1 MNKYK
6 LNDIVF
12 FVHGTHVVKG
22 VVDEYILHYTQTKVI
37 VKYFIRPYGLDKMV
51 TIDAE
56 KVYDTLEEAKEVV
69 INHLKETYKKESLI
83 KNYEETKI
91 SLEKQINDFDDNFNK
106 AIENV
111 TQVEEEYYDNLE
123 IKYQENKKE
132 NTNV

>member
-12 FVHGTHVVKG
+12 FVHGTRIVKG

-51 TIDAE
+51 TIDAD
-56 KVYDTLEEAKEVV
+56 KVYDTIEEAKEVV

-83 KNYEETKI
+83 KNYEETKAN
-91 SLEKQINDFDDNFNK
+91 LEKQINDFDDNFNK

-111 TQVEEEYYDNLE
+111 TQVEEKYYDNLE

-132 NTNV
+132 NTNA

>member
-12 FVHGTHVVKG
+12 FVHGTRIVKG

-51 TIDAE
+51 TIDAD
-56 KVYDTLEEAKEVV
+56 KVYDTIEEAKEVV
-69 INHLKETYKKESLI
+69 VNHLKETYKKESLI
-83 KNYEETKI
+83 KNYEETKAN
-91 SLEKQINDFDDNFNK
+91 LEKQINDFDDNFNK

-111 TQVEEEYYDNLE
+111 TQVEEKYYDDLE

-132 NTNV
+132 NTNA